1 MALTIIGLCVLLYP
15 SAASWFSARI
25 HATAVN
31 GYVHEVAALDDDEAR
46 DALAAAHDYNE
57 ILPDGPLRDPYA
69 LNADGGQSEIGSGRD
84 AYEQLLGGHPG
95 DVMARI
101 RIPAIDVDLPV
112 FHGTDENTL
121 SQGVGHL
128 YGSSLPVGGEGIH
141 SVLTAHSG
149 LVNST
154 LFTDLNQLEIGDVF
168 TVSVLN
174 EVLYYS
180 VDQVLIVEPNQTDAL
195 RQITGG
201 DYITLVTCTPTG
213 VNSHRLL
220 VRAERIEPPVEGSPD
235 RLALA
240 DDVTDPGFPWW
251 MAGLLAGVLAILALS
266 RPRARRERQTLG

>member
-1 MALTIIGLCVLLYP
+1 MLLYP

-25 HATAVN
+25 HATQVN
-31 GYVHEVAALDDDEAR
+31 GYIHDVAALDDSTAQR
-46 DALAAAHDYNE
+46 LLADAQDYNR
-57 ILPDGPLRDPYA
+57 ILPDGPLRDPYV
-69 LNADGGQSEIGSGRD
+69 LNADGGQSEIANGED
-84 AYEQLLGGHPG
+84 AYQDMLGGPSG

-112 FHGTDENTL
+112 FHGTDQATL
-121 SQGVGHL
+121 SRGVGHL
-128 YGSSLPVGGEGIH
+128 YGSSLPVGGTGSH

-168 TVSVLN
+168 TVTVLD

-180 VDQVLIVEPNQTDAL
+180 VDQLLTVEPKDTDAL
-195 RQITGG
+195 RRVAGE
-201 DYITLVTCTPTG
+201 DYVTLVTCTPTG

-220 VRAERIEPPVEGSPD
+220 VRAERIPPPAESTAD
-235 RLALA
+235 RTALA

-251 MAGLLAGVLAILALS
+251 AVGLAAGALGILGLT
-266 RPRARRERQTLG
+266 RPRRARRLLPSSPA